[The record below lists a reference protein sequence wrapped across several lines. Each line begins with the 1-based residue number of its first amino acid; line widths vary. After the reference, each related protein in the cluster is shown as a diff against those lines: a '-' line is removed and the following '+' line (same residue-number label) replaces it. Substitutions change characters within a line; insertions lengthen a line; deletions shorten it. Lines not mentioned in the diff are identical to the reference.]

1 MKKRF
6 LVFGK
11 ERYMKYMREFALK
24 NCTPTYRKEVL
35 KRQKKGYKN
44 KLDRYV
50 YLEVKKE
57 IKK

>member
-24 NCTPTYRKEVL
+24 NCSPAYRKEVL
-35 KRQKKGYKN
+35 KRQEKAYKN
-44 KLDRYV
+44 KHDRYV
-50 YLEVKKE
+50 YFE
-57 IKK
+57 IK